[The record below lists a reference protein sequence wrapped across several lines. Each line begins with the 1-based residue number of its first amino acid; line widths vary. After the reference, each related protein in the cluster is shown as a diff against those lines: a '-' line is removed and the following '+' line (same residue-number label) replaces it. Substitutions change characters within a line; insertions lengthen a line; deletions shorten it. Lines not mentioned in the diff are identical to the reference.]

1 MGAAS
6 SGGSDNQVSG
16 NEAFYSP
23 PKAKVSTYSSMNID
37 PKKGKTVNQTIAE
50 QNQKNRDDRRSPI
63 TKILSKTPGGILMNK
78 ISNSKFVQ
86 DQNFKS
92 RFRFAQKSGKFKDT
106 PLTRDFVLSKGFK
119 TQLDGMGY
127 SERNDTEG
135 NDNRDADRNNKTPL
149 QAGIFPGESDP
160 NAPSTPF
167 EPSNA
172 ETETDK
178 KYDPRKTKKKGRN
191 QNLLTSARGVMK
203 TSPDYSLGKKSLLG
217 QVV

>member
-92 RFRFAQKSGKFKDT
+92 RFRFARKSGKFKDT
-106 PLTRDFVLSKGFK
+106 PLTRDFVLSKSFK

-135 NDNRDADRNNKTPL
+135 NDNNNQP
-149 QAGIFPGESDP
+149 A
-160 NAPSTPF
+160 
-167 EPSNA
+167 EPVIVQKNVGGQTVQT
-172 ETETDK
+172 TEAKVEEDK
-178 KYDPRKTKKKGRN
+178 KKATQYDERVTKKKGRSKN
-191 QNLLTSARGVMK
+191 ILTSKQGVMK
-203 TSPDYSLGKKSLLG
+203 TSADYSLGKKSLLG

>member
-16 NEAFYSP
+16 AEAVATGG
-23 PKAKVSTYSSMNID
+23 KTYSSR
-37 PKKGKTVNQTIAE
+37 KTKTVNKEIADT
-50 QNQKNRDDRRSPI
+50 NKKNRDNRRSPI
-63 TKILSKTPGGILMNK
+63 AKIFSKTIVGSTLNK

-92 RFRFAQKSGKFKDT
+92 RFRFARKSGKFKDT
-106 PLTRDFVLSKGFK
+106 PLTRDFVLSKSFK

-203 TSPDYSLGKKSLLG
+203 TSPDYTLGVKNLLG
-217 QVV
+217 RVV